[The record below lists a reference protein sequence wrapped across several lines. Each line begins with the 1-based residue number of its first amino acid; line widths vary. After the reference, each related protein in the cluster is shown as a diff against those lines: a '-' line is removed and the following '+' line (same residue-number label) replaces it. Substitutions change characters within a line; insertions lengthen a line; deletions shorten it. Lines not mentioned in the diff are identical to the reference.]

1 MTRRA
6 APPLQARARSFPFEQ
21 APTYWCDDDLFRSR
35 LFDAFSTLLPVGE
48 RFFIETLRRATSEL
62 GDPALDELVKQFVH
76 QEAIHSREHRRYND
90 RLRAEGVDLDRWD
103 RSQKRTMWRML
114 QLRDV
119 RIPLAIT
126 VAVEHVTAAIGRA
139 VLDDGV
145 LARAHPVVAAFWSWH
160 AAEEIEH
167 KGVAFDV
174 FERLGGTPALRRV
187 IMAWVLLLLGI
198 RLGSR
203 FAHLLRHD
211 GKLVDRATW
220 RAGLRLLR
228 GDGTTRGFATALATE
243 LAAYFRRDFHPWTN
257 DDYHLVEHWERAQH
271 APMAAAS

>member
-1 MTRRA
+1 MTPRP
-6 APPLQARARSFPFEQ
+6 APALRARPRTFPFEQ

-48 RFFIETLRRATSEL
+48 RFFIEALRRAAAEV
-62 GDPALDELVKQFVH
+62 GDEALDALVTQFAQ
-76 QEAIHSREHRRYND
+76 QEAVHSREHRRYND

-114 QLRDV
+114 ELRDL

-126 VAVEHVTAAIGRA
+126 VAAEHITAAVGRA

-145 LARAHPVVAAFWSWH
+145 LDRAHPVAAAFWAWH
-160 AAEEIEH
+160 SAEEIEH

-174 FERLGGTPALRRV
+174 FERVGGSPELRRA

-203 FAHLLRHD
+203 FVHLLRRD
-211 GKLVDRATW
+211 GKLLDRATW
-220 RAGLRLLR
+220 RRGLRM
-228 GDGTTRGFATALATE
+228 RGFARRLATE
-243 LAAYFRRDFHPWTN
+243 LAAYFRRDFHPWL
-257 DDYHLVEHWERAQH
+257 DDNYHLVEDWEKGT
-271 APMAAAS
+271 P